1 MASRKE
7 SIMFIRCLSVVLL
20 AFCPLAASGATQVS
34 QEDLATRPGVTVRLL
49 ILTPREPRAV
59 AVLFAGGRGLVSIE
73 NGTTTNQNFLVRSR
87 EIFARHGLVAV
98 VVGPPS
104 DRLFDDGSGIVGLGL
119 GFRRSPD
126 HANDIAAIVL
136 RMRELTPDLPVWLVG
151 TSRGST
157 SAAYGAMRLAGVAGA
172 TPDGIVLTSSL
183 VVPVP
188 PQTTPTDGDSLLL
201 VGAAPGSEGLTLSQI
216 QVPVLAMHHVDD
228 QCFVTP
234 YAGLEPL
241 LQQLTGAARS
251 KGLAIHGGSTPI
263 GDPCEAQHFHG
274 FIGIEGSV
282 VARIAHWIKTAE

>member
-1 MASRKE
+1 
-7 SIMFIRCLSVVLL
+7 MFIHRFWVWFL
-20 AFCPLAASGATQVS
+20 AFCPVSASGAPQIL

-49 ILTPREPRAV
+49 VLTPDKPSAV

-87 EIFARHGLVAV
+87 EIFAQHGLVAV

-104 DRLFDDGSGIVGLGL
+104 DRLFSAPDGSGTIGLGF
-119 GFRRSPD
+119 GFRRSPE
-126 HANDIAAIVL
+126 HADDIAAVVL
-136 RMRELTPDLPVWLVG
+136 RMRVLAPGLPVWLVG

-157 SAAYGAMRLAGVAGA
+157 SAAYGVMRLADMSGA
-172 TPDGIVLTSSL
+172 APDGIVLTSSL
-183 VVPVP
+183 AIPVP

-201 VGAAPGSEGLTLSQI
+201 VGTASGSEGLSLSQI
-216 QVPVLAMHHVDD
+216 QVPVLAMHHVND

-234 YAGLEPL
+234 YAGLQPL
-241 LQQLTGAARS
+241 LQQLTGAARL
-251 KGLAIHGGSTPI
+251 KGLAIHGGDTPI
-263 GDPCEAQHFHG
+263 GDPCEALHFHG

>member
-1 MASRKE
+1 
-7 SIMFIRCLSVVLL
+7 MFIRRFWVLFL
-20 AFCPLAASGATQVS
+20 AFCPVSASGATQIS

-49 ILTPREPRAV
+49 VLTPDKPRAV

-87 EIFARHGLVAV
+87 EIFAQHGLVAV

-104 DRLFDDGSGIVGLGL
+104 DRLGPAPDGSGTIGLGF
-119 GFRRSPD
+119 GFRRSPE
-126 HANDIAAIVL
+126 HADDIAAIVL
-136 RMRELTPDLPVWLVG
+136 RMRVLAPDLPVWLVG

-157 SAAYGAMRLAGVAGA
+157 SAAYGAMRLAGMSGA
-172 TPDGIVLTSSL
+172 APDGIVLTSSL

-201 VGAAPGSEGLTLSQI
+201 VGTAPGSAGLSLSQI
-216 QVPVLAMHHVDD
+216 QVPVLAMHHVND

-234 YAGLEPL
+234 YAGLQPL
-241 LQQLTGAARS
+241 LQQLTGAAKL
-251 KGLAIHGGSTPI
+251 KGLAIHGGDTPI
-263 GDPCEAQHFHG
+263 GDPCEALHFHG

-282 VARIAHWIKTAE
+282 VARIEHWIRTAE